1 MCWFHDFRFP
11 NPLRHTWKNKTCKD
25 RVFYFWKCVS
35 MADQLRANLTPASVM
50 SSAKSEL
57 DWTMA
62 QWKCVLLRD
71 ESHYCWLHCGNCE
84 VWWKTDNRMDL
95 FPRALAWFW
104 LPEKGRSQCF
114 SKQLFW
120 VVPHCRIIFPL
131 LHNKKSLCMIIKPRR
146 TWESGTSVTQWT
158 NLQGLT
164 M

>member
-1 MCWFHDFRFP
+1 MTLGFQIPSGIHGKTKPVRIEFFIFGNVFPWLTSCVQTSHQQVWCQAP
-11 NPLRHTWKNKTCKD
+11 NPNSTGLW
-25 RVFYFWKCVS
+25 
-35 MADQLRANLTPASVM
+35 L
-50 SSAKSEL
+50 
-57 DWTMA
+57 
-62 QWKCVLLRD
+62 CVLLRD
-71 ESHYCWLHCGNCE
+71 ELHYCWLHCGNCE

-158 NLQGLT
+158 NLQGPT